1 MLIYLKGGNM
11 NSVNLIG
18 RICNKLENK
27 VYGGI
32 EVVKVVIAHNQYKKD
47 KDKDTF
53 IQKTKFFNIT
63 AFNAEAQKLM
73 TKCNKGDLIG
83 ISGHLEQETFTT
95 KEGKKAEKVY
105 VIADKI
111 FLLANNKIQKETKTN
126 PKTEEESVVK
136 DDEEYDDIPF

>member
-1 MLIYLKGGNM
+1 M

-18 RICNKLENK
+18 RICNEPENK

-32 EVVKVVIAHNQYKKD
+32 EVVKVVIAHNQYKKE

-53 IQKTKFFNIT
+53 TQKTKFFNIT
-63 AFNAEAQKLM
+63 AFNAEAQKLAI
-73 TKCNKGDLIG
+73 KCNKGDLIG
-83 ISGHLEQETFTT
+83 ISGRLEQETFTT

-111 FLLANNKIQKETKTN
+111 FLLSGNKAKNEVQKETKIN
-126 PKTEEESVVK
+126 PKTEKESVVK